1 MHGGSPSCL
10 PVVAHYKLLQRS
22 CRAQTGL
29 TVQRIV
35 VASATVHWLEF
46 RRWKSAAIAGRR
58 PPPFPD
64 GPNLTRA
71 PGSAWNGAWPLN
83 TKHHEESNILLT
95 SAALKPAT

>member
-64 GPNLTRA
+64 GPTSRVHPAVPGMA
-71 PGSAWNGAWPLN
+71 PGLLTPS
-83 TKHHEESNILLT
+83 TMKKSNILLT